1 VVGGSPRGVG
11 GLQPAIAKIE
21 FSPQRRD
28 IPCRE
33 PVFPMTVA
41 EITPPRMPADL
52 EAIKALFG
60 EYAQSLGFSLDYQ
73 DFDAELAGLPGKYA
87 PPDGALL
94 LARVDGEAAGTVA
107 LRKLDSGICEM
118 KRLYVRPPFRG
129 RRMADGRSIG
139 RALAEVIVAI
149 GRERGY
155 QRLRLDTIGG
165 KMRQALSL
173 YRSMGFVEIPPYY
186 ASPIPDT
193 AYLELV
199 L

>member
-1 VVGGSPRGVG
+1 MTTPTTT
-11 GLQPAIAKIE
+11 
-21 FSPQRRD
+21 
-28 IPCRE
+28 
-33 PVFPMTVA
+33 PV
-41 EITPPRMPADL
+41 EITAPRSAADD
-52 EAIKALFG
+52 EAIKALFR

-73 DFDAELAGLPGKYA
+73 DFETELADFPGKYA
-87 PPDGALL
+87 APEGALL
-94 LARVDGEAAGTVA
+94 LARVGDEAAGTVA
-107 LRKLDSGICEM
+107 LRRLDTGICEM
-118 KRLYVRPPFRG
+118 KRLYVKPAFRG
-129 RRMADGRSIG
+129 RRTADGRSIG
-139 RALAEVIVAI
+139 RALAEDIVAI

-193 AYLELV
+193 AYMELV

>member
-1 VVGGSPRGVG
+1 
-11 GLQPAIAKIE
+11 
-21 FSPQRRD
+21 
-28 IPCRE
+28 
-33 PVFPMTVA
+33 MTVA
-41 EITPPRMPADL
+41 TPVATISLPRTSADHD
-52 EAIKALFG
+52 AIKALFR
-60 EYAQSLGFSLDYQ
+60 EYAESLGFSLAYQ
-73 DFDAELAGLPGKYA
+73 DFDKELAGFPGKYA
-87 PPDGALL
+87 PPEGALL
-94 LARVDGEAAGTVA
+94 LARVGEEAAGTVA
-107 LRKLDSGICEM
+107 LRKLDAGTCEM
-118 KRLYVRPPFRG
+118 KRLYVKPQFRG
-129 RRMADGRSIG
+129 RRTTDGRSIG
-139 RALAEVIVAI
+139 RALAEDIVAI

>member
-1 VVGGSPRGVG
+1 
-11 GLQPAIAKIE
+11 
-21 FSPQRRD
+21 
-28 IPCRE
+28 
-33 PVFPMTVA
+33 MTVA
-41 EITPPRMPADL
+41 TPAATISAPRTPADH
-52 EAIKALFG
+52 EAIKALFR
-60 EYAQSLGFSLDYQ
+60 EYAESLGFSLAYQ
-73 DFDAELAGLPGKYA
+73 DFDQELADFPGKYSS
-87 PPDGALL
+87 PDGALL
-94 LARVDGEAAGTVA
+94 LARVGEEPAGTVA
-107 LRKLDSGICEM
+107 LRKLDTGVCEM
-118 KRLYVRPPFRG
+118 KRLYVKPQFRG
-129 RRMADGRSIG
+129 RRTTDGRSIG
-139 RALAEVIVAI
+139 RALAEDIVGI

>member
-1 VVGGSPRGVG
+1 MTPVE
-11 GLQPAIAKIE
+11 IA
-21 FSPQRRD
+21 
-28 IPCRE
+28 
-33 PVFPMTVA
+33 
-41 EITPPRMPADL
+41 PPRSFADH
-52 EAIKALFG
+52 EAIKALFL
-60 EYAQSLGFSLDYQ
+60 EYAQSLGFSLAYQ
-73 DFDAELAGLPGKYA
+73 DFDKEIADFPGKYA
-87 PPDGALL
+87 APEGALL
-94 LARVDGEAAGTVA
+94 LATADGEAAGTVA
-107 LRKLDSGICEM
+107 LRKLDKGICEM
-118 KRLYVRPPFRG
+118 KRLYVKPAFRG
-129 RRMADGRSIG
+129 RLTTDGRSIG
-139 RALAEVIVAI
+139 RALAEDIVAI

>member
-1 VVGGSPRGVG
+1 MT
-11 GLQPAIAKIE
+11 
-21 FSPQRRD
+21 D
-28 IPCRE
+28 DT
-33 PVFPMTVA
+33 TVA
-41 EITPPRMPADL
+41 TIAAPRMPADHD
-52 EAIKALFG
+52 AIKLLFR
-60 EYAQSLGFSLDYQ
+60 EYAESLGFSLAYQ
-73 DFDAELAGLPGKYA
+73 DFDQELADFPGKYA
-87 PPDGALL
+87 APDGALL
-94 LARVDGEAAGTVA
+94 LAKVGGEAAGTVA
-107 LRKLDSGICEM
+107 LRRLAPGICEM
-118 KRLYVRPPFRG
+118 KRLYVKPQFRG
-129 RRMADGRSIG
+129 RRTTDGRSIG
-139 RALAEVIVAI
+139 RALAEDIVAI